1 VSAEDDIHNTI
12 STSPDRSGHRARP
25 HRHYPTGLSPAS
37 RKKVVMT
44 TAINE
49 SRRILSGHPPGAASV
64 AVARWAGTGL
74 GIALSADGIIMA
86 LLAVITAPPRAL
98 QLAEI
103 GLSMAVAIPGLRVTQ
118 VALADRRPLA
128 IGVLLPEIVLAAAMV
143 YLATA
148 LSLFHTGHIA
158 YPGAV
163 SQFLT
168 VLAALGLGAAGLIL
182 AGATTAQH
190 AERVSFP
197 IAVRDGVILI
207 IGTILVAIA
216 IGQLAGPKLTPP
228 HWNWISFAGI
238 TVPGMLVLVIREMV
252 KQAYRRSQRPSR
264 PELGRLMVTESLLI
278 GGLFIM
284 FYGSITN
291 LTLGKNGY
299 TTGFAGNNIGM
310 VLLVGAAVFLTAV
323 RGMIKASTTRL
334 SRRSL
339 IPRMLITNLAF
350 AAGAIAFFYGER
362 SVIVG
367 HAPPLSLGAA
377 FPAALIIAVIGLL
390 ILIPGRVLSRTDGE
404 HAHGVL

>member
-1 VSAEDDIHNTI
+1 
-12 STSPDRSGHRARP
+12 
-25 HRHYPTGLSPAS
+25 
-37 RKKVVMT
+37 MT

-49 SRRILSGHPPGAASV
+49 PRRIRSGHPPSAGPV
-64 AVARWAGTGL
+64 AIARWAGAGL
-74 GIALSADGIIMA
+74 GIALSAGGMLMS
-86 LLAVITAPPRAL
+86 LLAVMTAPPRVL
-98 QLAEI
+98 QLVEI
-103 GLSMAVAIPGLRVTQ
+103 GLSVAVAIPGLLITRVA
-118 VALADRRPLA
+118 VVDRRPLA

-163 SQFLT
+163 AQFVT

-182 AGATTAQH
+182 DGATTPPAQQ
-190 AERVSFP
+190 AGRLSFP

-238 TVPGMLVLVIREMV
+238 TVPGMLILVNREMV
-252 KQAYRRSQRPSR
+252 RQAYRRSQHPSR
-264 PELGRLMVTESLLI
+264 PQLGQLMVTESLLI

-299 TTGFAGNNIGM
+299 TTGFAGNNVGM
-310 VLLVGAAVFLTAV
+310 VLLVSAAVFSSPSAEWSKPPQGASAV
-323 RGMIKASTTRL
+323 DR
-334 SRRSL
+334 
-339 IPRMLITNLAF
+339 
-350 AAGAIAFFYGER
+350 
-362 SVIVG
+362 
-367 HAPPLSLGAA
+367 
-377 FPAALIIAVIGLL
+377 
-390 ILIPGRVLSRTDGE
+390 
-404 HAHGVL
+404 